1 MHKPNVSDLNMKL
14 TPSPVC
20 FPRVLSGSIATLLA
34 GACFGMCFSVTSYGL
49 PVGGQVAAGQAS
61 ISSKEKSM
69 TITAGDRSILN
80 FTKFNIAADES
91 VRFVQPSAKAT
102 VLARA
107 TDGTPSEI
115 FGRLD
120 ANGRVVL
127 ANAAGI
133 YFRSGSSISVGG
145 LVAAAGTIADDA
157 FLQNSGQLALRLSGP
172 VENAGQIVAE
182 EHVALLGRTVLNTG
196 SIVAPNG
203 LVALVSGENVLFT
216 EEGGDVAVVQSKGDN
231 TETKDASGDGSSAGR
246 KAAEGSEAGVTHSGK
261 ISARSVLLGAG
272 DLYAVGV
279 RHTGKTRA
287 GKVRVE
293 AATKVVV
300 SGEIDV
306 STQGQT
312 SEDLKPGSIEISGDT
327 VELNGASLLAQGS
340 VRGGN
345 ISVTGNEVAVL
356 GGTVLDVSGVD
367 QGSAGAIQIS
377 GLNGASA
384 EGSLLARG
392 GENGGD
398 GGVITVL
405 SKGQDILV
413 TGLVT
418 DVSAPAGNSGS
429 VEIVSSEPASFVAF
443 TAEQEGGPNIV
454 AKGETDGEASGGAEV
469 AGGFGETTEGAGV
482 VLLGGGLA
490 EGVSLMVGGG
500 VGGGEAWASG
510 VVLTGG
516 EIKTNGGVLT
526 LGGELGVT
534 GGGAWTS
541 GVVVTGGLIKTKGGV
556 LTLGGEVPPTSAG
569 AGELVLNTGVIAL
582 DGGDKPLVQLGGDGV
597 LPPVMYMTNS
607 GGPSVDFT
615 GGSVVLGNVAYGV
628 TQGNVDV
635 PVVVNNFGGTRTG
648 VHSGGANPE
657 LLRGG
662 AVSGISTDLQTFVES
677 VGQPVRYMTN
687 SGGPGVVFKGGSVGR
702 VDFVS
707 SDKVDSVASNKVDSA
722 FKVVAAAASQKS
734 GAPALVQPL
743 AAGVS
748 SSFSAFG
755 AAPQGVR
762 DNVSLSSGDALS
774 VGIFRTSAGS
784 QAGDNTADGA
794 ASSSEKSR

>member
-1 MHKPNVSDLNMKL
+1 MHKPNVGNLNMKL
-14 TPSPVC
+14 TSSPVC
-20 FPRVLSGSIATLLA
+20 FPRVLSGSVATLLA
-34 GACFGMCFSVTSYGL
+34 GACLGLCFSVTSYGL
-49 PVGGQVAAGQAS
+49 PVGGQVAAGQAA

-91 VRFVQPSAKAT
+91 VRFVQPSAKST

-107 TDGTPSEI
+107 TDGTPTEI

-172 VENAGQIVAE
+172 VENAGQIVAA

-216 EEGGDVAVVQSKGDN
+216 EEGGDVAVVQAKGDN
-231 TETKDASGDGSSAGR
+231 TETKDASGDGSSVG
-246 KAAEGSEAGVTHSGK
+246 KVAAEGSQAGVTHAGK

-327 VELNGASLLAQGS
+327 VELNGASLLAQGN

-367 QGSAGAIQIS
+367 QGSAGAIRIS

-398 GGVITVL
+398 GGVITLV

-429 VEIVSSEPASFVAF
+429 VEIVSSEPALFVAF
-443 TAEQEGGPNIV
+443 TAEEEGGPNIV
-454 AKGETDGEASGGAEV
+454 ARGEINGEANGGAEV

-482 VLLGGGLA
+482 VLVGGGLA
-490 EGVSLMVGGG
+490 EGVSLTVGGG
-500 VGGGEAWASG
+500 VGGGEAWAGG

-534 GGGAWTS
+534 GAQAWTS
-541 GVVVTGGLIKTKGGV
+541 GVVVTGGPIKPAGGV
-556 LTLGGEVPPTSAG
+556 LTLGGEVLATSEG
-569 AGELVLNTGVIAL
+569 VGELVLNTGVLTMGGGAIAQPA
-582 DGGDKPLVQLGGDGV
+582 GEEGRPLV
-597 LPPVMYMTNS
+597 MTMTNS

-628 TQGNVDV
+628 TQGNGDI
-635 PVVVNNFGGTRTG
+635 PIVVNNFGGTRAG

-677 VGQPVRYMTN
+677 VGRPVMYMTN
-687 SGGPGVVFKGGSVGR
+687 SGGPGVVFKGGSVSRGESITINR
-702 VDFVS
+702 
-707 SDKVDSVASNKVDSA
+707 VDSA
-722 FKVVAAAASQKS
+722 VKVLAAAASLKS
-734 GAPALVQPL
+734 GAPVPVQPL
-743 AAGVS
+743 AAGFS
-748 SSFSAFG
+748 SSFSAIG
-755 AAPQGVR
+755 AAPQGAR
-762 DNVSLSSGDALS
+762 DSVSLSAGDALS

>member
-1 MHKPNVSDLNMKL
+1 MILLEEQQTPPQSMNKLNVSNLNMKL
-14 TPSPVC
+14 TPSPVR

-34 GACFGMCFSVTSYGL
+34 GACFGLCLSVTSYGL
-49 PVGGQVAAGQAS
+49 PVGGQVAAGQAA
-61 ISSKEKSM
+61 ISSTEKSM

-80 FTKFNIAADES
+80 FTKFNIAADEA

-145 LVAAAGTIADDA
+145 LVAAAGTVTDDA

-172 VENAGQIVAE
+172 VENEGQIVAE

-216 EEGGDVAVVQSKGDN
+216 EEGGDVAVVQAKADN
-231 TETKDASGDGSSAGR
+231 TETKDASADGSSVGK
-246 KAAEGSEAGVTHSGK
+246 KAAEGNQAGVTHAGK
-261 ISARSVLLGAG
+261 ISARSVFLGAG
-272 DLYAVGV
+272 DLYAIGV

-306 STQGQT
+306 SSQAQT
-312 SEDLKPGSIEISGDT
+312 SEDLQPGSIEISGET
-327 VELNGASLLAQGS
+327 VELNGASLLAQGN

-345 ISVTGNEVAVL
+345 ISVTGNEVALL

-367 QGSAGAIQIS
+367 QGSAGEIRIS
-377 GLNGASA
+377 GLNSASA

-398 GGVITVL
+398 GGVITLL
-405 SKGQDILV
+405 SKGQDLL
-413 TGLVT
+413 TAALVT

-429 VEIVSSEPASFVAF
+429 VEIVSSEPTLFDTV
-443 TAEQEGGPNIV
+443 TAQEEGGPNV
-454 AKGETDGEASGGAEV
+454 FAKGESNGDANGGAEV
-469 AGGFGETTEGAGV
+469 AGGFEETTGGAGV
-482 VLLGGGLA
+482 VFVGGGLA
-490 EGVSLMVGGG
+490 EGVSLTL
-500 VGGGEAWASG
+500 GGGEAW
-510 VVLTGG
+510 TGG
-516 EIKTNGGVLT
+516 AVVTCGVIKPTGGVLT
-526 LGGELGVT
+526 LGGEMAVT
-534 GGGAWTS
+534 GGVAWT
-541 GVVVTGGLIKTKGGV
+541 TGGIKTTGGV
-556 LTLGGEVPPTSAG
+556 LTLGGEVRRTSVLA
-569 AGELVLNTGVIAL
+569 EDFVLNKGVISMG
-582 DGGDKPLVQLGGDGV
+582 GGDNPIVLTGGDAV
-597 LPPVMYMTNS
+597 LPPVMTMTNS
-607 GGPSVDFT
+607 EGPGVDFT
-615 GGSVVLGNVAYGV
+615 GGSIVLGNVAYGV

-635 PVVVNNFGGTRTG
+635 PVVVNNFGGTRAG
-648 VHSGGANPE
+648 VESGGANPE

-662 AVSGISTDLQTFVES
+662 AVSGVSTDLQTFVEA
-677 VGQPVRYMTN
+677 VGHPVMYMTN
-687 SGGPGVVFKGGSVGR
+687 SGGPGVVFKGGSVNRG
-702 VDFVS
+702 DFVS
-707 SDKVDSVASNKVDSA
+707 INKVDSTV
-722 FKVVAAAASQKS
+722 KVLAAAASLKS
-734 GAPALVQPL
+734 GAPAIVRPL
-743 AAGVS
+743 AAGFSNSFS
-748 SSFSAFG
+748 SSV
-755 AAPQGVR
+755 AAPQGGR
-762 DNVSLSSGDALS
+762 DSASLSAGDALS
-774 VGIFRTSAGS
+774 AGIFRTSAGS
-784 QAGDNTADGA
+784 PADNTADGA
-794 ASSSEKSR
+794 ASSSEKGR